1 MGSTLSTAHRVQFRR
16 AWYLH
21 YFDDK
26 LVHVV
31 RVVLL
36 RYYPSLFFIAERWLI
51 CDDPSLLRLSIVQVN
66 FTMRSA

>member
-16 AWYLH
+16 ALYLY

-26 LVHVV
+26 LVHIV

-36 RYYPSLFFIAERWLI
+36 RYYPSLFFIAKRWLI
-51 CDDPSLLRLSIVQVN
+51 CDDPSLLRLSNIG
-66 FTMRSA
+66 RGA